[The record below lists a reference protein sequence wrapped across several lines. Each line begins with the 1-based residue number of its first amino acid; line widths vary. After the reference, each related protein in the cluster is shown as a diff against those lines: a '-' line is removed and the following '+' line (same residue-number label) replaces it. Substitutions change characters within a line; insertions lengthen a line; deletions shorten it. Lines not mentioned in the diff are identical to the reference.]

1 MSQFNVILDRLN
13 SNRDVAYSLIRIFLG
28 GALFIRGIILA
39 ADPGAFMELARQE
52 KLHMWFSYV
61 TIGHLAGG
69 FLIMIGLFTRL
80 SALFQL
86 PILISAVIVVHAG
99 EGLMVSDQS
108 LELALLVLF
117 LLFIFTLF
125 GSGPFALDKYIQKK
139 KLFE

>member
-99 EGLMVSDQS
+99 GGLMVSDQS